1 MKSMVN
7 KMKNFTKSLTLSLAL
22 LTTSSMIA
30 GLSGVCFAASNVN
43 CDRNAASTQIVQ
55 SLYGKTNPV
64 AIKGDDEATNILQN
78 FIYNDINK
86 QSQLSSKQQELVTLV
101 VLAASGLPKDIT
113 IHVQAALKAD
123 ATPEEV
129 RETILQATPYIGIAK
144 ARPALIAMQ
153 KGFKKAGVKLPLA
166 NAATVTDAT
175 RYDDGLAVQKQIF
188 GAEHID
194 RGTANTPADAK
205 FIREFL
211 AANCFG
217 DYYTRKVLD
226 LKQRE
231 LITFAAIATLG
242 GCDSQVR
249 SHVGANISVGNSRQ
263 DLLNTLTVMLPYIGY
278 PRTLNALG
286 AINAVAPAK

>member
-1 MKSMVN
+1 
-7 KMKNFTKSLTLSLAL
+7 MKNLVKNITLAL
-22 LTTSSMIA
+22 ALISGTYAA
-30 GLSGVCFAASNVN
+30 GVTGLCLAASNTN
-43 CDRNAASTQIVQ
+43 CDRATASTQIVE
-55 SLYGKTNPV
+55 SLYGKNNPAV
-64 AIKGDDEATNILQN
+64 IAGDKEASAILQG
-78 FIYNDINK
+78 FIYNDVYK
-86 QSQLSSKQQELVTLV
+86 QAKLSAKEQELITLV
-101 VLAASGLPKDIT
+101 VLAAGGTPKDIPL
-113 IHVQAALKAD
+113 HVQAAIKAG
-123 ATPEEV
+123 ATAEEV
-129 RETILQATPYIGIAK
+129 HETILQATPYIGIAK
-144 ARPALIAMQ
+144 ARPALIALQ
-153 KGFKKAGVKLPLA
+153 KGFKKAGVKLTE
-166 NAATVTDAT
+166 AAGTVNDAT
-175 RYDDGLAVQKQIF
+175 RYEAGLNLQKQIF

-194 RGTANTPADAK
+194 KGTANTPADAK

-231 LITFAAIATLG
+231 LITFTAIATLG

-278 PRTLNALG
+278 PRSLNTLA

>member
-1 MKSMVN
+1 MKGFPQN
-7 KMKNFTKSLTLSLAL
+7 LILAL
-22 LTTSSMIA
+22 ALIA
-30 GLSGVCFAASNVN
+30 STYAAGMSGVGFAASSIN
-43 CDRNAASTQIVQ
+43 CDRTSASTQVIEN
-55 SLYGKTNPV
+55 LYGKNNSI
-64 AIKGDDEATNILQN
+64 AFSGDDEASKLMQN
-78 FIYNDINK
+78 FIYNDVNK
-86 QSQLSSKQQELVTLV
+86 QSRLTLAQQELITLV
-101 VLAASGLPKDIT
+101 VLAASSTTQDIPL
-113 IHVQAALKAD
+113 HVQAAIKAGT
-123 ATPEEV
+123 APEEV

-153 KGFKKAGVKLPLA
+153 KGLKKAGVKLPLSD
-166 NAATVTDAT
+166 AATVTDST
-175 RYDDGLAVQKQIF
+175 RYDNGLKVQKQIF

-194 RGTANTPADAK
+194 RGTSNTPADAK

-231 LITFAAIATLG
+231 MITFIALASLG
-242 GCDSQVR
+242 GCDSQLR

-278 PRTLNALG
+278 PRTLNTLS

>member
-30 GLSGVCFAASNVN
+30 GLSGVCLAASNAN
-43 CDRNAASTQIVQ
+43 CNRTAASTQVVQ
-55 SLYGKTNPV
+55 SLYGKNNPV
-64 AIKGDDEATNILQN
+64 AIKGDAEATNILQN
-78 FIYNDINK
+78 FIYNDVNK
-86 QSQLSSKQQELVTLV
+86 QSQLSYKQQELVTLV
-101 VLAASGLPKDIT
+101 VLAASSLPKDIT
-113 IHVQAALKAD
+113 LHVQAALKAG

-129 RETILQATPYIGIAK
+129 HETILQTTPYIGIAK

-153 KGFKKAGVKLPLA
+153 KGFKKAGVNLPLV
-166 NAATVTDAT
+166 NAGSVTDAT
-175 RYDDGLAVQKQIF
+175 RYDDGLAVQKEIF

-278 PRTLNALG
+278 PRTLNALS
-286 AINAVAPAK
+286 AINTVAPAK

>member
-30 GLSGVCFAASNVN
+30 GLSGVCLAASNVN
-43 CDRNAASTQIVQ
+43 CNRTAASTQVVQ
-55 SLYGKTNPV
+55 SLYGKTSPV
-64 AIKGDDEATNILQN
+64 AIKGDAEATNILQN
-78 FIYNDINK
+78 FIYNDVNQ
-86 QSQLSSKQQELVTLV
+86 QSQLSYKQQELVTLV
-101 VLAASGLPKDIT
+101 VLAASSLPKDIT
-113 IHVQAALKAD
+113 LHVQAALKAG

-129 RETILQATPYIGIAK
+129 HETILQATPYIGIAK

-153 KGFKKAGVKLPLA
+153 KGFKKASVKLPLSD
-166 NAATVTDAT
+166 AATVTDAT
-175 RYDDGLAVQKQIF
+175 RYAAGLAVQKQIF

-217 DYYTRKVLD
+217 DYYTRQVLD

-231 LITFAAIATLG
+231 MITFTAIAALG

-249 SHVGANISVGNSRQ
+249 SHVGANIAVGNKRQ

-278 PRTLNALG
+278 PRTLNALS
-286 AINAVAPAK
+286 AVNSVAPAK

>member
-1 MKSMVN
+1 MK
-7 KMKNFTKSLTLSLAL
+7 KLIKNFTFALAL
-22 LTTSSMIA
+22 ITSTYAA
-30 GLSGVCFAASNVN
+30 GVSGVCLAANNAN
-43 CDRNAASTQIVQ
+43 CDRTANSTQVVQ
-55 SLYGKTNPV
+55 SLYGKDNPV
-64 AIKGDDEATNILQN
+64 AIKGDAEATNIMQN
-78 FIYNDINK
+78 LIYNDIPNQAK
-86 QSQLSSKQQELVTLV
+86 LPLAQQELTTLV
-101 VLAASGLPKDIT
+101 VLAASGTTQDIPL
-113 IHVQAALKAD
+113 HVQAALNAG
-123 ATPEEV
+123 ATPETV
-129 RETILQATPYIGIAK
+129 RETLIQCTPYIGIAK

-153 KGFKKAGVKLPLA
+153 KGFQKAKVKVPLNDA
-166 NAATVTDAT
+166 GTVTDAT
-175 RYDDGLAVQKQIF
+175 RYADGLAVQKHIF

-231 LITFAAIATLG
+231 MITFTAIAALG

-249 SHVGANISVGNSRQ
+249 SHVGANIAVGNSRQ

-278 PRTLNALG
+278 PRTLNVLA

>member
-1 MKSMVN
+1 MK
-7 KMKNFTKSLTLSLAL
+7 KLIRNFTLAL
-22 LTTSSMIA
+22 ALVSSTYAA
-30 GLSGVCFAASNVN
+30 GVSGVCLAANNAN
-43 CDRNAASTQIVQ
+43 CDRTASSTQAVQ
-55 SLYGKTNPV
+55 NLYGSHNPV
-64 AIKGDDEATNILQN
+64 AIAGDAEATNILQN
-78 FIYNDINK
+78 FIYSDVSK
-86 QSQLSSKQQELVTLV
+86 QSQLAPAQQELIKLV
-101 VLAASGLPKDIT
+101 VFAASGAPENIPL
-113 IHVQAALKAD
+113 HVQAAIKAG
-123 ATPEEV
+123 ATPEAV
-129 RETILQATPYIGIAK
+129 RETLLQCTPYIGVSK

-153 KGFKKAGVKLPLA
+153 QGFKKAGVKLPLA
-166 NAATVTDAT
+166 NAGTVTDAT
-175 RYDDGLAVQKQIF
+175 RYADGLAVQKQIF

-217 DYYTRKVLD
+217 DYYTRNVLD

-231 LITFAAIATLG
+231 MITFAAIASLG

-249 SHVGANISVGNSRQ
+249 SHVGANIAVGNSRQ

-278 PRTLNALG
+278 PRTLNALA